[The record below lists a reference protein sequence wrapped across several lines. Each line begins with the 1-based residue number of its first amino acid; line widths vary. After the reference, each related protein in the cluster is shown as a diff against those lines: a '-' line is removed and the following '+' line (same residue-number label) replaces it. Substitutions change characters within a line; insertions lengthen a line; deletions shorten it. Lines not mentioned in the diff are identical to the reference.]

1 MLQRVNTAKQVTF
14 GTALAI
20 WNIGTSTAISRK
32 EINTISK
39 ATAYERKVYSNLGKY
54 SLRAGRIVTGAD
66 IGLTLA
72 QYHYTKN
79 KTWGVEA
86 KLYTNLTIGFMGL
99 SKDPRVGSIAVILSV
114 AETAGAFDPFYNEM
128 DKLQYFSQPPAY
140 FGGPNPR

>member
-1 MLQRVNTAKQVTF
+1 MLNSEEYRLLEVITTRRD
-14 GTALAI
+14 
-20 WNIGTSTAISRK
+20 SRGS
-32 EINTISK
+32 E
-39 ATAYERKVYSNLGKY
+39 A
-54 SLRAGRIVTGAD
+54 
-66 IGLTLA
+66 
-72 QYHYTKN
+72 YHYTKN